1 METIRLPFRNH
12 MVTDAKARS
21 QAVFR
26 AIADPTRRQILGLL
40 RQRPHTVGELAGNFR
55 TSRPAISKHLRLLRL
70 AGLVATHQRGTASVC
85 HLNAQPLRGVNDWL
99 QDYRAFWKGSL
110 RGLKNYLEEVDR

>member
-1 METIRLPFRNH
+1 METIRLPLCNH
-12 MVTDAKARS
+12 MVTKPELQS
-21 QAVFR
+21 QAIFR
-26 AIADPTRRQILGLL
+26 AIADPTRRRILGLL

-70 AGLVATHQRGTASVC
+70 AGLVATQQRGTASVC
-85 HLNAQPLRGVNDWL
+85 HLSARPLRSVNDWL

-110 RGLKNYLEEVDR
+110 RGLRKYLEEVER